1 MDRSERYPLGVMST
15 YRAFVQDEVFEI
27 LKKTVDSA
35 NPLSLGLEP
44 WLTHVHSFP
53 TDNDP
58 PLHILRDI
66 PFGAIFLHGFKLGC
80 VQKLNIGVQSFI
92 RAFPGKPE
100 SIDEWKKFLRLS
112 PQSDLVNDYINNGG
126 ILYVPL
132 KSLLFSACYLDTAEI
147 VPPLLPPKDSKGS
160 NNKRSHDGKLIKER
174 TTTCNVPNSNDRGN
188 KKSRIPVNPEDD
200 VPEAVMNEREKE
212 EFIKNISTLKKE
224 MLSKQQLT
232 KLLSDVNEKT
242 TGNKQV
248 LLERIQLYYSRA
260 PAAAGEKVAP
270 AAAIAAVGKTV
281 PAAAAA
287 TGGKTAPAAAAAVG
301 KSTPAADT
309 VVLIAA
315 PAVAKTVSVS
325 AASVVETLPTA
336 TAAKAVPAAAAAAVV
351 RKAVPAAAAAVVKT
365 APAASQVVPKTVPA
379 TVGAVVKT
387 APVPA
392 AAVAAAAVRKN
403 VPAAAAAVEK
413 AAPPAAAAA
422 VGKTVP
428 AAAAAVVKTKTVPA
442 TVGAVVKTAP
452 APAAAVAVEKAAPT
466 AAAAVEKAALAS
478 AGAVGKTVPAATAAV
493 ARKKEP

>member
-1 MDRSERYPLGVMST
+1 MIMIIRNFFFSRHTTSMFNSPPPFLLFCFRLKGEDANHQYTFQSVDRSERYPLGVMTT

-112 PQSDLVNDYINNGG
+112 PQSDLVNDYIKNDG
-126 ILYVPL
+126 ILYAPL
-132 KSLLFSACYLDTAEI
+132 KSLLFFACYLDTAEI
-147 VPPLLPPKDSKGS
+147 VPPLLPPKDSKS

-200 VPEAVMNEREKE
+200 VPEAVMNDREKE

-224 MLSKQQLT
+224 MLSRQQLT

-248 LLERIQLYYSRA
+248 LLERIQLYYS
-260 PAAAGEKVAP
+260 
-270 AAAIAAVGKTV
+270 
-281 PAAAAA
+281 
-287 TGGKTAPAAAAAVG
+287 
-301 KSTPAADT
+301 
-309 VVLIAA
+309 
-315 PAVAKTVSVS
+315 
-325 AASVVETLPTA
+325 
-336 TAAKAVPAAAAAAVV
+336 
-351 RKAVPAAAAAVVKT
+351 
-365 APAASQVVPKTVPA
+365 
-379 TVGAVVKT
+379 
-387 APVPA
+387 
-392 AAVAAAAVRKN
+392 
-403 VPAAAAAVEK
+403 
-413 AAPPAAAAA
+413 
-422 VGKTVP
+422 
-428 AAAAAVVKTKTVPA
+428 
-442 TVGAVVKTAP
+442 
-452 APAAAVAVEKAAPT
+452 
-466 AAAAVEKAALAS
+466 
-478 AGAVGKTVPAATAAV
+478 
-493 ARKKEP
+493 

>member
-1 MDRSERYPLGVMST
+1 
-15 YRAFVQDEVFEI
+15 
-27 LKKTVDSA
+27 
-35 NPLSLGLEP
+35 
-44 WLTHVHSFP
+44 
-53 TDNDP
+53 
-58 PLHILRDI
+58 LRDI

-112 PQSDLVNDYINNGG
+112 PQSDLVNDYIKNGG

-147 VPPLLPPKDSKGS
+147 VPPLLPPKDSKS

-270 AAAIAAVGKTV
+270 AAAIAAVGKT
-281 PAAAAA
+281 
-287 TGGKTAPAAAAAVG
+287 APAAAAAVG

-379 TVGAVVKT
+379 IVGAVVKT

-392 AAVAAAAVRKN
+392 AAVAAA
-403 VPAAAAAVEK
+403 VEK

-422 VGKTVP
+422 VGKTVPAAAAAAVRKTVP

-452 APAAAVAVEKAAPT
+452 APAAAVAVEKAAPA